1 MSSSIVFAL
10 VILCVILVSTSYY
23 EMCCGNVVSLMWES
37 RDIYMELVEKFGM
50 PDILD
55 PEIGGGAIWN
65 VAPHKI
71 MLFDQ
76 TTFSEPE
83 PTVHITTPI
92 TLFAGINPQ
101 TVKVTDHG
109 RQRRI
114 AEMIGILPKYIS
126 YDPVAETITTR
137 FYNVDLALYLTMLCM
152 KITTGELNQN
162 DARSILADSLGS
174 PIDNTETENYINEY
188 NAVCVF

>member
-1 MSSSIVFAL
+1 
-10 VILCVILVSTSYY
+10 
-23 EMCCGNVVSLMWES
+23 MCCGNIVSLMWES
-37 RDIYMELVEKFGM
+37 RDAYIDLLEKFGM

-55 PEIGGGAIWN
+55 PEAGGGAIWN
-65 VAPHKI
+65 IAPHKI
-71 MLFDQ
+71 MVFDQ
-76 TTFSEPE
+76 KGTEE
-83 PTVHITTPI
+83 KAMVHITTPVN
-92 TLFAGINPQ
+92 LFAGVNPQ
-101 TVKVTDHG
+101 TVKVSDQG

-137 FYNVDLALYLTMLCM
+137 FYNVDLAFYLTMLCM
-152 KITTGELNQN
+152 KITTGELNQQ

-174 PIDNTETENYINEY
+174 PIDVIETENYINEY

>member
-1 MSSSIVFAL
+1 MSSSIIFAL

-23 EMCCGNVVSLMWES
+23 EMCCSNVVTLMWES
-37 RDIYMELVEKFGM
+37 RDVYMDLIEKFGM

-71 MLFDQ
+71 ILFDQ
-76 TTFSEPE
+76 KTFSEPE

-92 TLFAGINPQ
+92 LLFAGINPQ
-101 TVKVTDHG
+101 TVKVTDQG

-137 FYNVDLALYLTMLCM
+137 FYNVDLAFYLTMLCM

-174 PIDNTETENYINEY
+174 PIDIIETENYINEY
-188 NAVCVF
+188 NVVCGF